1 MGTRMTFLKTG
12 VLLSGLMFL
21 GGCHEAPAPGG
32 EATHAPPALDPARIA
47 RGAEV
52 FRQNCASC
60 HGDRAQGAL
69 NWQKPGADGKYPPP
83 PLNGSAHSWHHPFA
97 QLKQTIQ
104 EGTLRL
110 GGSMPPWRGKL
121 TDADIEAVILHFQ
134 SLWPAEIYQAWIDI
148 DRRAWTEA
156 AK

>member
-1 MGTRMTFLKTG
+1 MRTLKKFLIMS
-12 VLLSGLMFL
+12 VLLPGLVFL
-21 GGCHEAPAPGG
+21 GGCHDAPAPGAK
-32 EATHAPPALDPARIA
+32 ATNAPPALDPVRIA

-60 HGDRAQGAL
+60 HGERAQGAF
-69 NWQKPGADGKYPPP
+69 NWQKPGPDGKYLPP

-110 GGSMPPWRGKL
+110 GGSMPAWKGKL
-121 TDADIEAVILHFQ
+121 SEADTEAVIVWFQ
-134 SLWPAEIYQAWIDI
+134 SLWPEQIYAAWLDI
-148 DRRAWTEA
+148 DRRAHA
-156 AK
+156 DSK